1 MRTTCWHLDVDWHCG
16 LVWACERER
25 NNRPS
30 LTTPLPP
37 TTPHF
42 TPLWQWLCIYANHQT
57 KTFVGDYQQVM
68 GESKKLS
75 PKNLHMSKVVIT
87 FTPSII

>member
-1 MRTTCWHLDVDWHCG
+1 MLIGIV
-16 LVWACERER
+16 VWFALPKKSGTITLP
-25 NNRPS
+25 NPS

-37 TTPHF
+37 TNSHF
-42 TPLWQWLCIYANHQT
+42 TPQGYGLCIYANHQT

-75 PKNLHMSKVVIT
+75 PKNLHMSNSNIT
-87 FTPSII
+87 FAPSII

>member
-1 MRTTCWHLDVDWHCG
+1 MVSGYGVWLVG
-16 LVWACERER
+16 LVRSSEAR

-30 LTTPLPP
+30 LTTSLPP
-37 TTPHF
+37 TTSHF
-42 TPLWQWLCIYANHQT
+42 TPQGYGLCIYANHKT

-68 GESKKLS
+68 GGLEKLS
-75 PKNLHMSKVVIT
+75 PKNLHMSNPNIT

>member
-1 MRTTCWHLDVDWHCG
+1 MLIGIVVWFA
-16 LVWACERER
+16 LVNKSGTIALP
-25 NNRPS
+25 NYS

-42 TPLWQWLCIYANHQT
+42 TPQGYGLCTYANPLT

-68 GESKKLS
+68 GGLKKLS

-87 FTPSII
+87 FTPSNNN